1 MRTIDW
7 NAATETLV
15 TEPGVYDLPADVYHA
30 DPVPGGSLSASGSRK
45 LLPPHCPA
53 IYRYEREHRPTPTKE
68 FSFGHAAH
76 KLVLGFG
83 PEIVVVDAD
92 NWRTSA
98 AQDQREEAF
107 AAGQTPLLPRDY
119 EIVKAMA
126 KALREH
132 PVASALFAPGTG
144 KPEQSLFWR
153 DPETEIWCRAMLDWL
168 RNPAPFRLVIP
179 DHPGTTR
186 LIIPDYKTAVSASPV
201 EFEKA
206 LDNYDYYRQAAWYLD
221 AVHALGLADHPAFVF
236 VVQEKTPPY
245 LVSVFEPDSLAL
257 EAGRHYNRRAR
268 QVFAECQESG
278 RWPGYSDDVEL
289 ISLPPWAQN
298 RYFEE
303 SGQ

>member
-1 MRTIDW
+1 MTTTMRLVDW
-7 NAATETLV
+7 NAATATTV
-15 TEPGVYDLPADVYHA
+15 TEAGIYDLPADVYHR

-53 IYRYEREHRPTPTKE
+53 AYRYEREHKPIPTKE

-76 KLVLGFG
+76 KLILGVG
-83 PEIVVVDAD
+83 PEIVVVEAD

-98 AQDQREEAF
+98 AQEQRDDAI
-107 AAGQTPLLPRDY
+107 AGGQTPLLTRDY

-132 PVASALFAPGTG
+132 PVASALFEPGSG
-144 KPEQSLFWR
+144 KAEQSLFWR
-153 DPETEIWCRAMLDWL
+153 DPETSIWCRSMLDWL
-168 RNPAPFRLVIP
+168 RNPGPGRLVV
-179 DHPGTTR
+179 
-186 LIIPDYKTAVSASPV
+186 PDYKTAVSASPV

-221 AVHALGLADHPAFVF
+221 AVHVLGLADHPAFVF

-257 EAGRHYNRRAR
+257 EAGRHYNRQAR
-268 QVFAECQESG
+268 LVFAECQESG
-278 RWPGYSDDVEL
+278 RWPGYSDEVEL

-303 SGQ
+303 SGR